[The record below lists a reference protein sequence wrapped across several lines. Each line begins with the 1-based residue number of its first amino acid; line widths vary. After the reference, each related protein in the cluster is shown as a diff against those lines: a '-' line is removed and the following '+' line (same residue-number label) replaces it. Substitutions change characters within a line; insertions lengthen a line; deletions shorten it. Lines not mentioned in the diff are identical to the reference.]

1 MYLDTGTMIGIMI
14 ALIASILTIG
24 YSIYIIKTQNQIIQR
39 MSDATTTRRK
49 MERQITMRS
58 QEELLKIKEAFAYA
72 MMDMLDVYDELIGN
86 TPRKLWVQPEPTV
99 NDVAKNEEESN
110 A

>member
-39 MSDATTTRRK
+39 MSDATATRRK
-49 MERQITMRS
+49 MERQIAMKTQTTNEYLKELAQFLTSDAWSEERIM
-58 QEELLKIKEAFAYA
+58 ELLSNVYLMGYA
-72 MMDMLDVYDELIGN
+72 EGVDN
-86 TPRKLWVQPEPTV
+86 K
-99 NDVAKNEEESN
+99 
-110 A
+110 

>member
-24 YSIYIIKTQNQIIQR
+24 YSIYIIKTQNEIIQR
-39 MSDATTTRRK
+39 MSNATATRRK

-58 QEELLKIKEAFAYA
+58 REELLKIKEAFAYA

-99 NDVAKNEEESN
+99 NDLVKNEEESN

>member
-58 QEELLKIKEAFAYA
+58 KEELLKIKEAFAYA
-72 MMDMLDVYDELIGN
+72 MMDMLDVYDEFIGN
-86 TPRKLWVQPEPTV
+86 TPRKLWQGEKPTV
-99 NDVAKNEEESN
+99 NDIAKNEEESN

>member
-14 ALIASILTIG
+14 ALVASILTIG
-24 YSIYIIKTQNQIIQR
+24 YSIYIIKTQNEIIQR
-39 MSDATTTRRK
+39 MSNATATRRK
-49 MERQITMRS
+49 MERQIAMRS
-58 QEELLKIKEAFAYA
+58 REELLKIKEAFAYA
-72 MMDMLDVYDELIGN
+72 MLDMLDVYDELIGN

-99 NDVAKNEEESN
+99 NDLLKNEEESN